1 METTIEILKVAKKA
15 IKNKQIELLE
25 DGISFFSLT
34 MQDLEAAQEELDVII
49 NNLKPL
55 KNK

>member
-15 IKNKQIELLE
+15 IANKQTELLE
-25 DGISFFSLT
+25 NGISFFSLT
-34 MQDLEAAQEELDVII
+34 MQDLDAAQEELEIII

>member
-15 IKNKQIELLE
+15 IANKQTELLE
-25 DGISFFSLT
+25 NGISFFSLT
-34 MQDLEAAQEELDVII
+34 MQDLDAAQEELDVII